1 MLAMIQNLDL
11 ECAKLAETLAQQMS
25 EQVITKALGVL
36 EEQGLYAY
44 FLFLKSSKEKEI
56 KKEDKEEIINRCY
69 SLLQDNLSLKNN
81 SKDIFEKIQG
91 LATDL
96 DNLLLARDLLR
107 QALVYARYHAKAK
120 EKEKST

>member
-1 MLAMIQNLDL
+1 MMQNLDL
-11 ECAKLAETLAQQMS
+11 ECAKLAETLAPQMT

-44 FLFLKSSKEKEI
+44 FLFLKSSKEVEKRVITECDDFLQNNFLLENNTEDTL
-56 KKEDKEEIINRCY
+56 KK
-69 SLLQDNLSLKNN
+69 LQK
-81 SKDIFEKIQG
+81 

-107 QALVYARYHAKAK
+107 QALIYARYHAKAK
-120 EKEKST
+120 EKST

>member
-1 MLAMIQNLDL
+1 MMQNLDL

-44 FLFLKSSKEKEI
+44 FLFLESSNEV
-56 KKEDKEEIINRCY
+56 KEDDVIKPCY
-69 SLLQDNLSLKNN
+69 DLLQNNLSLENN
-81 SKDIFEKIQG
+81 SEDIFKKLQN

-96 DNLLLARDLLR
+96 DNLLFARDLLR

-120 EKEKST
+120 EKST

>member
-1 MLAMIQNLDL
+1 MQNLDL
-11 ECAKLAETLAQQMS
+11 ECAKLAENLASQTT

-44 FLFLKSSKEKEI
+44 FLFLKSSKEVEVI
-56 KKEDKEEIINRCY
+56 EECQNFLQKN
-69 SLLQDNLSLKNN
+69 SLLVNDKN
-81 SKDIFEKIQG
+81 DIFKKLQT
-91 LATDL
+91 LATNL

-120 EKEKST
+120 EKTP

>member
-1 MLAMIQNLDL
+1 MQNLDL
-11 ECAKLAETLAQQMS
+11 ECAKLAETLAQQMT

-44 FLFLKSSKEKEI
+44 FLFLKSSKEVE
-56 KKEDKEEIINRCY
+56 KEEIINRCY

-81 SKDIFEKIQG
+81 SKDIFEKLQG

-96 DNLLLARDLLR
+96 DNLLFARDLLR
-107 QALVYARYHAKAK
+107 QALIYARYHAKAK
-120 EKEKST
+120 EKST

>member
-1 MLAMIQNLDL
+1 MMQNLDL

-44 FLFLKSSKEKEI
+44 FLFLESSKEVEKQVITECDNFLQKNFLLENNTEDTL
-56 KKEDKEEIINRCY
+56 KK
-69 SLLQDNLSLKNN
+69 LQKL
-81 SKDIFEKIQG
+81 E
-91 LATDL
+91 TDL
-96 DNLLLARDLLR
+96 DNLLFARDLLR

-120 EKEKST
+120 EKST